1 MCLLAICMSFLGG
14 KNAYSGPLLIFS
26 IFLVLSCVSYLYSLD
41 INLLSDIISKHLVH
55 LVDCFCFSI
64 LLVVSFLVQKLF
76 GFFSFL
82 V

>member
-1 MCLLAICMSFLGG
+1 MCLLAVCMSFLGE
-14 KNAYSGPLLIFS
+14 KKCSGPLLIFS

-64 LLVVSFLVQKLF
+64 LLAVSFFVQKLF
-76 GFFSFL
+76 GFFFF
-82 V
+82 

>member
-14 KNAYSGPLLIFS
+14 KNA
-26 IFLVLSCVSYLYSLD
+26 CVSYLYSLD

-64 LLVVSFLVQKLF
+64 LLVVSFFVQKLF
-76 GFFSFL
+76 GFFFF
-82 V
+82 